1 MWILR
6 HVLFLLSVVKFIEAQ
21 SPTKN
26 PECEGMIR
34 AARHMKTAIKGALSK
49 DAHCNPNPHCTGVIC
64 SWSDGG
70 FLEVDLRHCQH
81 PVAYHVLLTY
91 PAFHISKASLNL
103 TQGDEKTLF
112 KHELATIKIKVTK
125 LERKENVVTT
135 TVSLEVCFPVVGC
148 KPYNIMENQK
158 FCVMMQNCPGYNESA
173 HRYAPCNAKPTSAG
187 HSTTTPS
194 PWTKSSKGHSTTTP
208 SPWTKS
214 SKGHSTTTPSPWT
227 KSSKGTQ
234 HHGTHNPQKGG
245 DSDNK
250 KGRLSTAAIIGI
262 CAAAAF
268 AILIVVGVVVYWKK
282 YHHRSRLRAAYYNDI
297 SMHDPLYEDFGPEVA

>member
-26 PECEGMIR
+26 PECEGMHR

-49 DAHCNPNPHCTGVIC
+49 DARCYPNPHCTGVIC
-64 SWSDGG
+64 SWSDEGL
-70 FLEVDLRHCQH
+70 LEVDLHHCQH
-81 PVAYHVLLTY
+81 PVAYHVLLKY
-91 PAFHISKASLNL
+91 PAFHISKTSLNL

-112 KHELATIKIKVTK
+112 KHELATVKIKVTK

-135 TVSLEVCFPVVGC
+135 TVSLEVCMRVMGC
-148 KPYNIMENQK
+148 KLHNIMENQK

-173 HRYAPCNAKPTSAG
+173 HRYAPCNAKPPSA
-187 HSTTTPS
+187 
-194 PWTKSSKGHSTTTP
+194 
-208 SPWTKS
+208 
-214 SKGHSTTTPSPWT
+214 
-227 KSSKGTQ
+227 GTQ

-245 DSDNK
+245 DGDNN

>member
-1 MWILR
+1 M
-6 HVLFLLSVVKFIEAQ
+6 H
-21 SPTKN
+21 
-26 PECEGMIR
+26 G

-49 DAHCNPNPHCTGVIC
+49 DAHCYPNPHCTGVIC

-70 FLEVDLRHCQH
+70 LLEVDLHHCQH
-81 PVAYHVLLTY
+81 PVAYHVLLKY
-91 PAFHISKASLNL
+91 PAFHISKTSLNL

-112 KHELATIKIKVTK
+112 KHELATVKIKVTK

-135 TVSLEVCFPVVGC
+135 TVSLEACIRFMGC
-148 KPYNIMENQK
+148 KLHNIMENQK

-173 HRYAPCNAKPTSAG
+173 HRYAPCNAKPPSHSA
-187 HSTTTPS
+187 P
-194 PWTKSSKGHSTTTP
+194 KSSPRASN
-208 SPWTKS
+208 
-214 SKGHSTTTPSPWT
+214 SKGLLAFALHPDSFC
-227 KSSKGTQ
+227 TQ
-234 HHGTHNPQKGG
+234 NHGTHNPQKGG
-245 DSDNK
+245 DGDNN

>member
-135 TVSLEVCFPVVGC
+135 TVSLEVCFRVVGC

-187 HSTTTPS
+187 
-194 PWTKSSKGHSTTTP
+194 
-208 SPWTKS
+208 
-214 SKGHSTTTPSPWT
+214 
-227 KSSKGTQ
+227 TQ

-245 DSDNK
+245 DGDNK